1 MKFGG
6 LINKKSKTMWI
17 SIIFICFFLLLL
29 LVVVPATKFNEK
41 GEGLKSIESLK
52 RPDAG
57 EGKKEYELIVDYNG
71 ERKETSV
78 VIDERILDGEE
89 LDIYFDKAYGILI
102 SKFLGDNK
110 SVDDITTNVNFV
122 DEISEMN
129 INVQWHLEDESI
141 LNYWGEIKA
150 VKKETFVNIDV
161 ILTYRSNT
169 QKTKS
174 YNLCIC
180 VKPALGKIADIER
193 INDLLLQANLSGQQ
207 DKEIILPGS
216 LDGEKIT
223 FYVDE
228 NERKTDYIYALFLLP
243 IVVVILFRSKKD
255 SEKKKRQADIA
266 SAYSDIITKL
276 SLLIST
282 GMTPFNALVR
292 ISNENT
298 DNKAYEEIRN
308 IVRLIQSGIPQQ
320 DVYRQFGKRFG
331 MHCYSKLGTL
341 LEQSVVKGNS
351 KLALTLKLEVK
362 DALEEKKN
370 NALKQGEKAS
380 TKLLIPMF
388 MMLAV
393 VMVVIMV
400 PAFMSF

>member
-1 MKFGG
+1 MKYGG

-17 SIIFICFFLLLL
+17 SIIFICFFLLI
-29 LVVVPATKFNEK
+29 VVVLAIKVNEK
-41 GEGLKSIESLK
+41 GEELKSIESLK

-71 ERKETSV
+71 VKKETSI

-89 LDIYFDKAYGILI
+89 LDMYFDEAYEVLI
-102 SKFLGDNK
+102 SKFLGDNE

-169 QKTKS
+169 QKTKN
-174 YNLCIC
+174 YDLRIC
-180 VKPALGKIADIER
+180 VKPAIGKIADVEK
-193 INDLLLQANLSGQQ
+193 INDLLLQANLSGQL
-207 DKEIILPGS
+207 DKEIILPSS
-216 LDGEKIT
+216 LDGKKIT
-223 FYVDE
+223 FYVNE
-228 NERKTDYIYALFLLP
+228 NERKTDYIYVLLLLP
-243 IVVVILFRSKKD
+243 IVGVILFRSKKD

-320 DVYRQFGKRFG
+320 DVYREFGKRFG